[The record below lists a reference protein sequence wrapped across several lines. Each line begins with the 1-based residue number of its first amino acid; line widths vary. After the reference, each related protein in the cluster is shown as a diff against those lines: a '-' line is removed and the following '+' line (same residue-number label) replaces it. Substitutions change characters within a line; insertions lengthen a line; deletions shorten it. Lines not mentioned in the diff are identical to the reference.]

1 LKTYFSNVIP
11 KIQQFSKKLDD
22 LTLLKNQN
30 WVLIDESN
38 DTKNVFIFRDK
49 NQVLISKN
57 GKVKRENW
65 EYIGENSLLIDIDGE
80 SYLFRHGFLDENI
93 FALKMDSKD
102 KYVFLINESKYG
114 FEINSVAD
122 IDDFLI
128 DNYFGKNQQSLNTQ
142 INDNYKVKKVK
153 SKRGFFGPIW
163 ETYKVRFDDR
173 LKGEIYVSKTS
184 NKAYF
189 IDGINYASEI
199 KQYYINNE
207 YCISSLHHF
216 LKTGKISKDGFVESV
231 IS

>member
-1 LKTYFSNVIP
+1 MKAYFSNVIP
-11 KIQQFSKKLDD
+11 KIQQFSKKFDD

-49 NQVLISKN
+49 NQVLISRN

-65 EYIGENSLLIDIDGE
+65 EYIGENNLLIDIDGE
-80 SYLFRHGFLDENI
+80 SYLFKHGFLDENI

-102 KYVFLINESKYG
+102 TYVFLINESKYG

-122 IDDFLI
+122 INEFLI
-128 DNYFGKNQQSLNTQ
+128 ENYLINKQQITNNQLSN
-142 INDNYKVKKVK
+142 NYEIKKVK
-153 SKRGFFGPIW
+153 SKKAFFAPIR
-163 ETYKVRFDDR
+163 ETFKVRFNDK

-184 NKAYF
+184 KKSYF
-189 IDGINYASEI
+189 IDSINYTSEM
-199 KQYYINNE
+199 KRYYINSD
-207 YCISSLHHF
+207 YCISALHQF
-216 LKTGKISKDGFVESV
+216 LKTGEISKVGLVESI

>member
-1 LKTYFSNVIP
+1 MNAYFLNVIP

-38 DTKNVFIFRDK
+38 DNKNVFIFRDN
-49 NQVLISKN
+49 NQVIISKN

-65 EYIGENSLLIDIDGE
+65 EYIGQNNLLIDIDGE

-102 KYVFLINESKYG
+102 NYVFLINESKYG

-122 IDDFLI
+122 INDFLI
-128 DNYFGKNQQSLNTQ
+128 DNYLSKNQQSINSRLN
-142 INDNYKVKKVK
+142 NNYEIKKIK
-153 SKRGFFGPIW
+153 SKKAFFGPIW
-163 ETYKVRFDDR
+163 ETYKVHFNDR
-173 LKGEIYVSKTS
+173 LKDEIYVNKTS

-189 IDGINYASEI
+189 IDGINYTSEM
-199 KQYYINNE
+199 KRYYINSE
-207 YCISSLHHF
+207 YCISALHEF
-216 LKTGKISKDGFVESV
+216 LKTGNISKDGLVESL